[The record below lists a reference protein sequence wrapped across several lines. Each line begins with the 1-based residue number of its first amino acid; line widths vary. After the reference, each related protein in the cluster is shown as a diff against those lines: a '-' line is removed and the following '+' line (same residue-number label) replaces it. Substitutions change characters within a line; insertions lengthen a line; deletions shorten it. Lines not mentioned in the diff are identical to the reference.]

1 MALYTCFLN
10 EQVIIVFRLCLLVMM
25 IIRESLSN
33 NVEHF
38 LSTCWLPYHICV
50 ILLDFARSTRVP
62 FQKNRF
68 AHSLA
73 LQASWSS
80 FHQAQLH
87 GIDAFD
93 NVNSRHSRKLIP
105 IELDIVLRRPYR
117 HNVGRTLNWQQT
129 PRAQVF
135 KNNARYVWHLSVL
148 ASGCSSSYPV
158 VPSIL
163 LRRRK
168 PESEKVET

>member
-1 MALYTCFLN
+1 MALYTYFLN

-50 ILLDFARSTRVP
+50 NLLDFARSTRVP

-87 GIDAFD
+87 GIMSVALWIDSRLLGLRVQQLLSCCAF
-93 NVNSRHSRKLIP
+93 
-105 IELDIVLRRPYR
+105 
-117 HNVGRTLNWQQT
+117 
-129 PRAQVF
+129 
-135 KNNARYVWHLSVL
+135 
-148 ASGCSSSYPV
+148 YPV
-158 VPSIL
+158 EAAKTWKWKGRDLIWDQLSSTLAAMQRVSVREPFCLCSTTVGWTS
-163 LRRRK
+163 
-168 PESEKVET
+168 PELGE